1 MRTVVELSEKDIAQI
16 IANSFDVDTKA
27 VVLSTKEVWR
37 GQGPTERKVQV
48 AFAKVTTKGDVFDE
62 NA

>member
-16 IANSFDVDTKA
+16 IANKFEVDAKS
-27 VVLSTKEVWR
+27 VVLSAKEVWR
-37 GQGPTERKVQV
+37 GQGPAERKVWV
-48 AFAKVTTKGDVFDE
+48 AFARVTTKGDVFDE